1 MLTALVERLSGMP
14 FLDYMR
20 PRFLDRIGFSADAW
34 CIRTPEGVSW
44 GGSGVICT
52 LRDLARVALACMNGG
67 TWGGERV
74 LPEEYVRAATAR
86 QIDNAI
92 RGNCGYGYQ
101 IWRENESGFSFRG
114 MGSQYAICFP
124 DQAFLFACIADTQ
137 GAPAGSAIPTVMR
150 EELYPHLSGSPLPED
165 PDAQAELSDRI
176 RRLEVLPVP
185 GRRDAAA
192 SGVNGAW
199 YVLEDN
205 PMGITRMRLSFEDDR
220 GAWEYTNGQGDN
232 VLRFGIG
239 RMLSG
244 RFPQRNYFGE
254 QIGSIPGVEYECQAS
269 AAWIDDQTLNM
280 EVLITDIYLGRLMI
294 SFAFK
299 GEEIG
304 VFMTKQ
310 AEWFLDEYNGFAGGK
325 RI

>member
-1 MLTALVERLSGMP
+1 MP

-20 PRFLDRIGFSADAW
+20 PRFLDRIGFSDDAW

-67 TWGGERV
+67 VWGEERV
-74 LPEEYVRAATAR
+74 LPEDYVRAATTK
-86 QIDNAI
+86 QIDNTL
-92 RGNCGYGYQ
+92 RGNCGYGFQ
-101 IWRENESGFSFRG
+101 IWRDEENGFSFRG

-124 DQAFLFACIADTQ
+124 GKAFIFNCISDTQ
-137 GAPAGSAIPTVMR
+137 GAPAGSAIPAVMR
-150 EELYPHLSGSPLPED
+150 EEIYPHLSDAPLPED
-165 PDAQAELSDRI
+165 PDAHVELSEKI
-176 RRLEVLPVP
+176 EGLAVLPLSGKP
-185 GRRDAAA
+185 DARIV
-192 SGVNGAW
+192 SEVNGAW
-199 YVLEDN
+199 YALEDN
-205 PMGITRMRLSFEDDR
+205 PMGITQMRLSLEEDQ
-220 GAWEYTNGQGDN
+220 GTWEYTNGQGDN

-244 RFPQRNYFGE
+244 KFPQRNYFGE
-254 QIGSIPGVEYECQAS
+254 QIGSVSGIEYECMAS
-269 AAWIDDQTLNM
+269 AAWIDEKTLNM
-280 EVLITDIYLGRLMI
+280 EVYITDIYLGGLRI

-325 RI
+325 RL